1 MAVAKGAVM
10 GNGNWWR
17 GKGFGDECALIL
29 WKLAVLVQVAAL
41 VYDNAPTPNRFS
53 RRTM

>member
-1 MAVAKGAVM
+1 M
-10 GNGNWWR
+10 GNGNR
-17 GKGFGDECALIL
+17 CPGEGFGDKCVLIL

-41 VYDNAPTPNRFS
+41 IYDNAPTPNRFS